1 MSGNWE
7 IARNWIVESI
17 ASKELTQGDK
27 LPTEQELL
35 RQIGVGRHSLRRAVA
50 SLAAEGVLSVEQGRG
65 TFVRDQPRINY
76 RIGRRTRFRENLLS
90 QGVKPGGETIS
101 ADVIPAEADVA
112 GHLSLPAGTPVH
124 RILGR
129 SRADDHPLGLNRS
142 FHPADRFPGLG
153 RQRESRRSV
162 TEIYAD
168 YGVTDYRRR
177 TTSIYARL
185 PEKWEAKLLE
195 QPADQ
200 PVIVMCK
207 LDEDLSGTPIGWSEA
222 VYAAGRI
229 RFTLDFPD

>member
-1 MSGNWE
+1 MSGNWQM
-7 IARNWIVESI
+7 ARAWIMDSI
-17 ASKELTQGDK
+17 ASRDLAQGDK

-65 TFVRDQPRINY
+65 TFVRGQPRINY
-76 RIGRRTRFRENLLS
+76 RIGRRTRFRENLES
-90 QGVKPGGETIS
+90 QGVKPGGETIT
-101 ADVIPAEADVA
+101 ADITPAEPDVA
-112 GHLSLPAGTPVH
+112 RELSLPVGTPVH

-142 FHPADRFPGLG
+142 FHPAGRFPDLG
-153 RQRESRRSV
+153 AKRQSRMSV
-162 TEIYAD
+162 TDIYAS

-177 TTSIYARL
+177 TTTIYARL

-207 LDEDLSGTPIGWSEA
+207 TDEDLSGIPIGWSEA
-222 VYAAGRI
+222 IYAAGRI
-229 RFTLDFPD
+229 RFTLDFPE